1 MPPNRPLLLGHR
13 GASRYAPENT
23 VAAFELALRHGC
35 DGFELDVRYTRD
47 ARSVICHNPFYRRRR
62 IEKHLLSQ
70 FKLPCAEEVIRDFV
84 DRAYLDIELKVPGEA
99 EAILHALD
107 GADRDSFVISSFLPD
122 VLKSVHA
129 FAKQIPLG
137 LICENVR
144 QLRRWDSLPID
155 AVMAHRKLAENAL
168 IEELHSAS
176 KQIFVWTVNRP
187 KEMRRLAELGV
198 DALISDDTLL
208 LARVLHQ
215 K

>member
-1 MPPNRPLLLGHR
+1 MPSHRPLLLGHR

-35 DGFELDVRYTRD
+35 DGFEFDVRYTLD
-47 ARSVICHNPFYRRRR
+47 AQSVICHNPFYRRRR
-62 IEKHLLSQ
+62 IEKHPLAQ
-70 FKLPCAEEVIRDFV
+70 FKLPCADNVIRDFAG
-84 DRAYLDIELKVPGEA
+84 RAYLDIELKVPGQV

-107 GADRDSFVISSFLPD
+107 AADREGFVISSFLPD

-129 FAKQIPLG
+129 SAKKVHLG

-155 AVMAHRKLAENAL
+155 VVMVHRKLAKNEL
-168 IEELHSAS
+168 VEELHSAG
-176 KQIFVWTVNRP
+176 KQIFVWTVNRA

-208 LARVLHQ
+208 LARVFHQ